1 MAEEK
6 SFQVLD
12 PTATPSVATAGM
24 ADRPNSL
31 AGMRIGLL
39 RNDKLNSESLLDAIY
54 DVLSERFEFLIFYLI
69 FLMKLMLHSWQ
80 MGTEEAV
87 RRPVCTT
94 HSS

>member
-12 PTATPSVATAGM
+12 PTATLSVATAGM

-54 DVLSERFEFLIFYLI
+54 DVLSERFEFANAY
-69 FLMKLMLHSWQ
+69 
-80 MGTEEAV
+80 
-87 RRPVCTT
+87 
-94 HSS
+94 